1 MSFDLRLQITT
12 LVSLNFSSTKFII
25 LLDWLMEAM
34 MKKKMFTYQLST
46 HHGVQTQEMLELCG
60 FSSESIRNSRNGVPK
75 QKNLCRKVKKAS
87 HRDLP
92 DTD

>member
-1 MSFDLRLQITT
+1 
-12 LVSLNFSSTKFII
+12 
-25 LLDWLMEAM
+25 MEAM

-92 DTD
+92 DTDWTSIQNNMGLSGENIKQEKVLF

>member
-34 MKKKMFTYQLST
+34 MKKKNVHIPTLYPSW
-46 HHGVQTQEMLELCG
+46 
-60 FSSESIRNSRNGVPK
+60 S
-75 QKNLCRKVKKAS
+75 A
-87 HRDLP
+87 
-92 DTD
+92 DTGNA